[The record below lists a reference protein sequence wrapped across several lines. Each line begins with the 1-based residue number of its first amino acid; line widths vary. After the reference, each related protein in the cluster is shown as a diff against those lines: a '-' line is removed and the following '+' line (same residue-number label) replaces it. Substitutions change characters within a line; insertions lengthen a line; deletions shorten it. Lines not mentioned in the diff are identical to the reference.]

1 MNSRSANS
9 ASLDTPY
16 IVNIELDRNSDT
28 PLYQQ
33 ISTPLSELVMSGEL
47 EPGRLIEDEVTMS
60 NRLKISRPTARRALQ
75 ELVNNGLLI
84 RRRGTGT
91 RVTPN
96 HVHRQIG
103 LTSLNDDLVQAGYA
117 TQTKVL
123 SYTVHFADAENA
135 ARLECEEGS
144 ELVTIERLRSVN
156 STPLA
161 IMRNTIASE
170 NAPSLTDLSAFG
182 LYECFSQRGI
192 LLASATQ
199 TIGAKIANE
208 AEAKLLNLE
217 PGAALLTM
225 ERVAYSSTGEVI
237 EFGSH
242 AYNAAQYNVVMPLV
256 AD

>member
-1 MNSRSANS
+1 MNSPVNNS
-9 ASLDTPY
+9 TSLDIPY
-16 IVNIELDRNSDT
+16 IVDIELDRSSDT

-33 ISTPLSELVMSGEL
+33 ISKPLSELVMSGAV

-75 ELVNNGLLI
+75 ELVNDGLLI

-103 LTSLNDDLVQAGYA
+103 LTSLNDDLMQAGYK

-135 ARLECEEGS
+135 ARLECDEGS

-156 STPLA
+156 DTPLA
-161 IMRNTIASE
+161 IMRNTISSA
-170 NAPSLTDLSAFG
+170 NAPSLTDLSTYG
-182 LYECFSQRGI
+182 LYECFSRKGI
-192 LLASATQ
+192 SLASATQ
-199 TIGAKIANE
+199 TIGAKVAND

-225 ERVAYSSTGEVI
+225 QRTAYSSSGEVI